1 MNKAVKIFYSA
12 VKCISFL
19 AVFMALIACENDSMT
34 DPRDGKTYK
43 TVKIG
48 EQVWMADNLDYWTP
62 NSKSYENCTDFRYRQ
77 CNSDKEDC
85 SKKNCQLYDW
95 NTANHVCPVGWHL
108 PNMEEFK
115 LLLKSVGEISYHGA
129 NVLSKNGFANV
140 LSKMG
145 YANLRSKGF
154 TIPSQKDYD
163 MPFAL
168 WSSEEDEED
177 DRFVWVLTSGAGDI
191 KIGERI
197 IKDSKDDAYLTTD
210 SRRRKKNPVHCIKDD
225 KK

>member
-19 AVFMALIACENDSMT
+19 AVFMALIACENGTMT

-62 NSKSYENCTDFRYRQ
+62 NSKSYENCTDFDYHP

-95 NTANHVCPVGWHL
+95 NTAHHVCPVGWHL
-108 PNMEEFK
+108 PNKEEFE
-115 LLLKSVGEISYHGA
+115 LLLKSVGDYHDW
-129 NVLSKNGFANV
+129 V
-140 LSKMG
+140 SKMG

-154 TIPSQKDYD
+154 IIPSKKDEL
-163 MPFAL
+163 PFLL
-168 WSSEEDEED
+168 WSSEKYEKYWDEVY
-177 DRFVWVLTSGAGDI
+177 VWVLSYGFGDLGI
-191 KIGERI
+191 ME
-197 IKDSKDDAYLTTD
+197 SKDDAYLM
-210 SRRRKKNPVHCIKDD
+210 REGRLRNKNPVHCVKD
-225 KK
+225 

>member
-19 AVFMALIACENDSMT
+19 AVFMALIACENGTMT

-62 NSKSYENCTDFRYRQ
+62 NSKSYENCTDFHYRP

-108 PNMEEFK
+108 PNKEEFE
-115 LLLKSVGEISYHGA
+115 LLLKSVGEISDYGYDMM
-129 NVLSKNGFANV
+129 
-140 LSKMG
+140 SKMG

-154 TIPSQKDYD
+154 IIPSRSDNLFF
-163 MPFAL
+163 PL
-168 WSSEEDEED
+168 WSSEKYQVDEYA
-177 DRFVWVLTSGAGDI
+177 WVLFPGAGDLD
-191 KIGERI
+191 E
-197 IKDSKDDAYLTTD
+197 SKDDAYLTQD
-210 SRRRKKNPVHCIKDD
+210 NRRRNKNPVHCVKD
-225 KK
+225 

>member
-19 AVFMALIACENDSMT
+19 AVFMALIACENGTMT

-62 NSKSYENCTDFRYRQ
+62 NSKSYENCTDFHYRP

-108 PNMEEFK
+108 PNKEEFK
-115 LLLKSVGEISYHGA
+115 LLLKSVGEISDHG
-129 NVLSKNGFANV
+129 SYMM
-140 LSKMG
+140 SKMR

-154 TIPSQKDYD
+154 IIPSRSDNLF
-163 MPFAL
+163 FAL
-168 WSSEEDEED
+168 WSSEKYQD
-177 DRFVWVLTSGAGDI
+177 DRYAWVLIPGAG
-191 KIGERI
+191 
-197 IKDSKDDAYLTTD
+197 YLVV
-210 SRRRKKNPVHCIKDD
+210 P
-225 KK
+225 

>member
-1 MNKAVKIFYSA
+1 MNKAVQIFYSA

-19 AVFMALIACENDSMT
+19 AVLMVLIACENGTMT

-62 NSKSYENCTDFRYRQ
+62 NSKSYENCTDFHYRP

-108 PNMEEFK
+108 PNKEEFK
-115 LLLKSVGEISYHGA
+115 LLLKSVGEISDHG
-129 NVLSKNGFANV
+129 SYMM
-140 LSKMG
+140 SKMG

-154 TIPSQKDYD
+154 IIPSRSDNLF
-163 MPFAL
+163 FAL
-168 WSSEEDEED
+168 WSSEKYQD
-177 DRFVWVLTSGAGDI
+177 DRYAWVLIPGAGYLD
-191 KIGERI
+191 I
-197 IKDSKDDAYLTTD
+197 IKESKDDVYLMQD
-210 SRRRKKNPVHCIKDD
+210 ILYRNKNPVHCVKD
-225 KK
+225 

>member
-19 AVFMALIACENDSMT
+19 AVFMALIACENGTMT

-62 NSKSYENCTDFRYRQ
+62 NSKSYENCTDFHYRP

-108 PNMEEFK
+108 PNKEEFK
-115 LLLKSVGEISYHGA
+115 LLLKSVGEISDYGYYMM
-129 NVLSKNGFANV
+129 
-140 LSKMG
+140 SKMG

-154 TIPSQKDYD
+154 IIPSQGDIDYF
-163 MPFAL
+163 FAL
-168 WSSEEDEED
+168 WSSEKYQD
-177 DRFVWVLTSGAGDI
+177 DRYAWVLIPGAGDLDI
-191 KIGERI
+191 TKE
-197 IKDSKDDAYLTTD
+197 SEDDAYLKQD
-210 SRRRKKNPVHCIKDD
+210 NRRRNKNPVHCVKD
-225 KK
+225 

>member
-19 AVFMALIACENDSMT
+19 AVFMALIACENGTMT

-62 NSKSYENCTDFRYRQ
+62 NSKSYENCTDFHYRP

-108 PNMEEFK
+108 PNKEEFK
-115 LLLKSVGEISYHGA
+115 LLLKSVGEISDHGSYM
-129 NVLSKNGFANV
+129 V
-140 LSKMG
+140 SKMG

-154 TIPSQKDYD
+154 IIPSKSDNLF
-163 MPFAL
+163 FAL
-168 WSSEEDEED
+168 WSSEKYQDDRYAWVLFSAGDEE
-177 DRFVWVLTSGAGDI
+177 LDI
-191 KIGERI
+191 
-197 IKDSKDDAYLTTD
+197 SKDDAYLTQD
-210 SRRRKKNPVHCIKDD
+210 ILYRNKNPVHCVKD
-225 KK
+225 

>member
-19 AVFMALIACENDSMT
+19 AVFMALIACENGTMT

-62 NSKSYENCTDFRYRQ
+62 NSKSYENCTDFHYRP

-108 PNMEEFK
+108 PNKEEFK
-115 LLLKSVGEISYHGA
+115 LLLKSVGEISDHG
-129 NVLSKNGFANV
+129 SYMM
-140 LSKMG
+140 SKMG

-154 TIPSQKDYD
+154 IIPSRSDNLF
-163 MPFAL
+163 FAL
-168 WSSEEDEED
+168 WSSEKYQD
-177 DRFVWVLTSGAGDI
+177 DRYAWVLIPGAGYLD
-191 KIGERI
+191 I
-197 IKDSKDDAYLTTD
+197 IKESKDDVYLMQD
-210 SRRRKKNPVHCIKDD
+210 ILYRNKNPVHCVKD
-225 KK
+225 

>member
-19 AVFMALIACENDSMT
+19 AVFMALIACENGTMT

-62 NSKSYENCTDFRYRQ
+62 NSKSYENCTDFHYRP

-108 PNMEEFK
+108 PNKEEFK
-115 LLLKSVGEISYHGA
+115 LLLKSVGEISDHG
-129 NVLSKNGFANV
+129 SYMM
-140 LSKMG
+140 SKMG

-154 TIPSQKDYD
+154 IIPSRSDNLF
-163 MPFAL
+163 FAL
-168 WSSEEDEED
+168 WSSEKYQD
-177 DRFVWVLTSGAGDI
+177 DRYAWVLIPGAGDLD
-191 KIGERI
+191 I
-197 IKDSKDDAYLTTD
+197 IKESKDDAYLMQD
-210 SRRRKKNPVHCIKDD
+210 ILYRNKNPVHCVKD
-225 KK
+225 

>member
-19 AVFMALIACENDSMT
+19 AVFMALIACENGTMT

-62 NSKSYENCTDFRYRQ
+62 NSKSYENCTDFHYRP

-108 PNMEEFK
+108 PNKEEFK
-115 LLLKSVGEISYHGA
+115 LLLKSVGEISDHGDS
-129 NVLSKNGFANV
+129 VV
-140 LSKMG
+140 SKMG

-154 TIPSQKDYD
+154 IIPSKTIVTMLGLLSWYE
-163 MPFAL
+163 PFVL
-168 WSSEEDEED
+168 WSSEEDD
-177 DRFVWVLTSGAGDI
+177 SFVWVLISGTGIEGTDTQ
-191 KIGERI
+191 E
-197 IKDSKDDAYLTTD
+197 DYAYLKTH
-210 SRRRKKNPVHCIKDD
+210 SRRGKNPVHCVKD
-225 KK
+225 

>member
-19 AVFMALIACENDSMT
+19 AVFMALIACENGTMT

-43 TVKIG
+43 TVQIG

-62 NSKSYENCTDFRYRQ
+62 NSESYENCTDFDDHP

-108 PNMEEFK
+108 PNKEEFE
-115 LLLKSVGEISYHGA
+115 LLLKSVGDDPGA
-129 NVLSKNGFANV
+129 NGV
-140 LSKMG
+140 SKMG

-154 TIPSQKDYD
+154 IIPSQGDSNL
-163 MPFAL
+163 PFLL
-168 WSSEEDEED
+168 WSSEKYEDYWD
-177 DRFVWVLTSGAGDI
+177 VYVWVLSYGFGNRFM
-191 KIGERI
+191 E
-197 IKDSKDDAYLTTD
+197 SKDDAYLM
-210 SRRRKKNPVHCIKDD
+210 REGRLRNKNPVHCVKD
-225 KK
+225 